1 MIYLELNDWTL
12 TVWNENGVVAYSE
25 PAAASFLNNT
35 LVFGLDALTTSR
47 NQPQAFASHYL
58 DRLGSEPLT
67 TSLGTAQNQADLM
80 FQQIIDLGI
89 KEDTVVIVPSNFSNE
104 KLGIFLGVAEK
115 SGLKVKGFI
124 DAPLA
129 YGLETPTSKS
139 FHLLD
144 IGLHEA
150 SLTKMNVQGSTR
162 TIADSRAIESLG
174 FSSLIDGWLN
184 VIADEFIQKT
194 RFDPFHFAETEQQLF
209 NAVLAYLDSTPTSEV
224 KIAVSHNGQERS
236 VNIPQQRLN
245 EKLTSRLKIIDF
257 NGVDCIAINPRALQI
272 PGMQTALESFVAEVI
287 VIDSSQLQKNLR
299 SLSSSLSAESINR
312 ITSGESSYVSAGA
325 DQETADNRQT
335 RSTVT
340 THLLLED
347 HAYRYDD
354 PRFNHRFSQPK
365 SRLAPGEKI
374 ELESKVYTAIS
385 VD

>member
-1 MIYLELNDWTL
+1 MIYLELNDWAL

-47 NQPQAFASHYL
+47 NQPQAFASQYL

-67 TSLGTAQNQADLM
+67 TSLGTAQSQADLM
-80 FQQIIDLGI
+80 FQQIIELGI
-89 KEDTVVIVPSNFSNE
+89 KEDTAVIVPSNFSNE

-162 TIADSRAIESLG
+162 TIAASRAIESLG

-209 NAVLAYLDSTPTSEV
+209 NAVLAYLGSTPSSEV
-224 KIAVSHNGQERS
+224 KITVSHNEQERS
-236 VNIPQQRLN
+236 VSLPQQRLN
-245 EKLTSRLKIIDF
+245 EKL
-257 NGVDCIAINPRALQI
+257 
-272 PGMQTALESFVAEVI
+272 
-287 VIDSSQLQKNLR
+287 
-299 SLSSSLSAESINR
+299 
-312 ITSGESSYVSAGA
+312 
-325 DQETADNRQT
+325 
-335 RSTVT
+335 
-340 THLLLED
+340 
-347 HAYRYDD
+347 
-354 PRFNHRFSQPK
+354 
-365 SRLAPGEKI
+365 
-374 ELESKVYTAIS
+374 
-385 VD
+385 